1 MVWSTLSTQQLI
13 ELSLGSSVLI
23 SCVTLAKFPC
33 LGLSL
38 FPFKMGGSYTAVE
51 WVRVFNDECTEVP
64 LPQCLAHSK
73 RSGSQNALPLSR
85 KQTRAVVPVGQ
96 QTQLNWFLG
105 PTEITHVVKSGCQ
118 PHLRTKQH
126 VIKSRLLSGTWL
138 QSQRRDSY
146 HSPQLLWLA
155 QRCENQNGLL
165 SKASMELYL
174 NCDFAPWKPPSPRVG
189 LTDYRLKS
197 SQCFN

>member
-13 ELSLGSSVLI
+13 QLSLGSSVLI

-126 VIKSRLLSGTWL
+126 VLKSRLCSLELGCSHRGETVTI
-138 QSQRRDSY
+138 RRSFCGWHRDVKIKMVSFRK
-146 HSPQLLWLA
+146 QV
-155 QRCENQNGLL
+155 R
-165 SKASMELYL
+165 
-174 NCDFAPWKPPSPRVG
+174 NC
-189 LTDYRLKS
+189 T
-197 SQCFN
+197 